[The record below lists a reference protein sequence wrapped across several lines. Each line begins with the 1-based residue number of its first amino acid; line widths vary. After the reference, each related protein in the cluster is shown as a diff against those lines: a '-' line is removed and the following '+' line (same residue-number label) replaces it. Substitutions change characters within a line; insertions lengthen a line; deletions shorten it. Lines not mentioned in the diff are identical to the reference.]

1 MPTYTTNLNLK
12 KPNGDEYY
20 NIEDFNENADII
32 DAAIS
37 DVYTKI
43 QTDTA
48 IAEAINSAITDAINT
63 IY

>member
-63 IY
+63 SY

>member
-20 NIEDFNENADII
+20 NIEDFNENADLI

-37 DVYTKI
+37 DVYTKT

-63 IY
+63 SY